1 MVEEQKRTGRAGRLI
16 LALAIVFLVGS
27 AAMILYLRH
36 AVTGASGRI
45 ASLLL
50 GRPVSYDTSVPMVIE
65 KIQSLRRLETVS
77 YSMDTIVEGK
87 RSSDVL
93 PDLLFGDRLLLVV
106 HGQAI
111 AGVDLAKL
119 KPEDVKVAYGA
130 IHVELPAS
138 ELFSANI
145 DNQKTRVYLRT
156 TGLFVPADQ
165 NLEAE
170 TRAKAEDQLK
180 QAALKDGILDN
191 AKRNA
196 QATVTTMLN
205 GLGFTRV
212 DVK

>member
-1 MVEEQKRTGRAGRLI
+1 MVDERKRSGRAGRVVI
-16 LALAIVFLVGS
+16 ALVIVFLMGTIATV
-27 AAMILYLRH
+27 LYLRH
-36 AVTGASGRI
+36 AVTGVSGRI
-45 ASLLL
+45 ATLLL
-50 GRPVSYDTSVPMVIE
+50 GRPVSYDTSVPVVIE
-65 KIQSLRRLETVS
+65 KIQSLRRVGTVS
-77 YSMDTIVEGK
+77 PSLGTNLAGE
-87 RSSDVL
+87 SSKDVL

-111 AGVDLAKL
+111 AGVDLARL
-119 KPEDVKVAYGA
+119 KPEDVRVANGA

-145 DNQKTRVYLRT
+145 DNQKTRVYLRN

-165 NLEAE
+165 NLETE
-170 TRAKAEDQLK
+170 TRSKAEDQLK

-205 GLGFTRV
+205 GLGFSRV